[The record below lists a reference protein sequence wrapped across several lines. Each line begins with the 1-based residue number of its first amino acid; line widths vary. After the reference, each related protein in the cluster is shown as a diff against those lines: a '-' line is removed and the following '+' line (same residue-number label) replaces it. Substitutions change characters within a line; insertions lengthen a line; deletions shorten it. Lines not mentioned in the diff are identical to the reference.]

1 MRTRTAIAIVFL
13 ALAFYVSLTA
23 PAPLY
28 GDGSDPMPLC
38 RPTAK
43 HACPLPPSQQ

>member
-1 MRTRTAIAIVFL
+1 MRTAIAIVFL

-23 PAPLY
+23 PPQVF

-38 RPTAK
+38 RPTK
-43 HACPLPPSQQ
+43 THACPLPPN